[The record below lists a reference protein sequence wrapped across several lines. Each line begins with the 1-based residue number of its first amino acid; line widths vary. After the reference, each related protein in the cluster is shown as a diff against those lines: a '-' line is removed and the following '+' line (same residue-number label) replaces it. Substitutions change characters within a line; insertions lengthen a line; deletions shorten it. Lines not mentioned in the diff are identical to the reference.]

1 MHKLSYTLN
10 IKQHLK
16 ANWKISIPIVTGQL
30 GQIGTNIADN
40 MMIGNA
46 GASQIA
52 AAALA
57 NGIFFFFFVIGIGFA
72 MASSP
77 LVAESNGQGK
87 LMKCVS
93 FLKNSLV
100 ANIGLAFLLG
110 ILISII
116 SLFLNNMGQDQH
128 IVELAGPYLRIQ
140 AISLLPVLVYF
151 TFKQFL
157 EGLSDTKPAMVI
169 TLAAN
174 ALNIILNWI
183 LIYGYFGF
191 EPMGLYG
198 AGIATLIARI
208 LMAVS
213 MVIYFFKAKKYN
225 PFTALIHKVQINKS
239 ILRKLSKLGFPI
251 GFQFAIEV
259 SAFGGASILAGWIN
273 EASMAAHQ
281 IALNLVSISWSI
293 ATGFGAAVT
302 VRIGEALGK
311 RHFKDITPIFYSGY
325 ILSLSWMTVTGIL
338 FYAFGYELSSLYIQ
352 KESIILLAS
361 QLIFVG
367 VLFQISDG
375 AQIIGQG
382 ALRGLQDVNATTWIS
397 LISYWIIGIPL
408 GYFLGFTFNMGI
420 EGVWY
425 GLFAGLTSSAL
436 LLFFRF
442 QKKVP
447 QKN

>member
-1 MHKLSYTLN
+1 MNL
-10 IKQHLK
+10 KQHIK
-16 ANWKISIPIVTGQL
+16 ANWKISLPIVTGQL

-46 GASQIA
+46 GSSQIA
-52 AAALA
+52 AAALS
-57 NGIFFFFFVIGIGFA
+57 NGIFFFFFVIGIGFG

-77 LVAESNGQGK
+77 LVAEANGQGK
-87 LMKCVS
+87 RLKCVS
-93 FLKNSLV
+93 YLKNSIV
-100 ANIGLAFLLG
+100 ANIGLAVLLG
-110 ILISII
+110 LIVSII
-116 SLFLNNMGQDQH
+116 SLFLNQLGQEEH
-128 IVELAGPYLRIQ
+128 IADLAGPYLRIQ
-140 AISLLPVLVYF
+140 ALSLIPVLIYF
-151 TFKQFL
+151 SFKQFL
-157 EGLSDTKPAMVI
+157 EGLSDTKPAMIISLV
-169 TLAAN
+169 AN
-174 ALNIILNWI
+174 AINIVLNWI

-208 LMAVS
+208 LMAVA
-213 MVIYFFKAKKYN
+213 MVVYFFKAKTYN
-225 PFTALIHKVQINKS
+225 PFKILLPQVQINKS

-281 IALNLVSISWSI
+281 IALNLVSVSWSI

-302 VRIGEALGK
+302 VRIGESLGK
-311 RHFKDITPIFYSGY
+311 RAFENIKPIFYSGY
-325 ILSLSWMTVTGIL
+325 ILSLSWMTLTGIL
-338 FYAFGYELSSLYIQ
+338 FYAFGYQLSSLYIQ
-352 KESIILLAS
+352 EESIILLAS

-408 GYFLGFTFNMGI
+408 GYVLGFAFDMGI
-420 EGVWY
+420 KGVWY
-425 GLFAGLTSSAL
+425 GLFAGLTASAL
-436 LLFFRF
+436 LLYFRF

-447 QKN
+447 QPK